1 MKTPANKQRSIAELS
16 TTELLERQQEI
27 QFMGSQYAM
36 HGCEPPEQ
44 LTHDYEAVCRELA
57 NRDASRSN

>member
-1 MKTPANKQRSIAELS
+1 MKTPAKKQRSIAELS
-16 TTELLERQQEI
+16 TAELLEKQQEI

-44 LTHDYEAVCRELA
+44 LTHDYEAICRELEK
-57 NRDASRSN
+57 RPASKPS